1 MMKSL
6 ATFCVYLLLVTL
18 PMQSVAAVS
27 LPLIQAISQSQEQ
40 LDKESMPCHDHM
52 FMASGMSAPLETG
65 KAACKDTCAAVCL
78 ALGSLGM
85 ALCDTALPLLFSS
98 TIQIGST
105 ELIYV
110 SVIPANLFRPP
121 ISLS

>member
-27 LPLIQAISQSQEQ
+27 LPLIQAAPQSQAQ
-40 LDKESMPCHDHM
+40 LDKQTMPCHDHM
-52 FMASGMSAPLETG
+52 SMASGIKAPPETG
-65 KAACKDTCAAVCL
+65 KAACKNTCAAVCL
-78 ALGSLGM
+78 ALGSLAM
-85 ALCDTALPLLFSS
+85 ASCETALPLLFSS
-98 TIQIGST
+98 TTRIGSI
-105 ELIYV
+105 ELIYA